1 MAAFKHRLIGA
12 GFKAF
17 SLTGLHRMM
26 APLTRGQGA
35 ILTFHR
41 VQPWQERGFA
51 PNRLLE
57 ITPDHLD
64 AVLGHVKAQGYR
76 IVPLDEIVPHLA
88 ARTRDPVVALTFDDG
103 FRDNVV
109 HALPVLERHA
119 APFTVFVT
127 SGFADRTA
135 RLWWVELEA
144 IVRRL
149 PRLRFTL
156 DGVPRT
162 LPAETPAD
170 KDRSFAKLAG
180 LMARRRPGEVDD
192 LMAYLTD
199 GIHPSPSA
207 VVDDLCLS
215 WDEIERLASH
225 PLAAIGCHTATHANL
240 ALLDLDALD
249 RELGDARQAL
259 EERLG
264 RPVRHLAYPFGGPH
278 AAGAREFA
286 AAAAHGFAA
295 AVTTRPGVLFPGHAA
310 RAMALPRISI
320 NGLWQDLG
328 ALDVLLSGAAFA
340 LWNPGRRLS
349 PD

>member
-12 GFKAF
+12 GLKTF
-17 SLTGLHRMM
+17 SLTRLHRIA
-26 APLTRGQGA
+26 APLTRGRGA

-57 ITPDHLD
+57 ITPDYLD
-64 AVLGHVKAQGYR
+64 AVVGHVKALGYR
-76 IVPLDEIVPHLA
+76 IISLDEIVPHLV
-88 ARTRDPVVALTFDDG
+88 ARSRDLVVALTFDDG

-144 IVRRL
+144 IVRRRS
-149 PRLRFTL
+149 RLMVTL
-156 DGVPRT
+156 DGVTRT
-162 LPAETPAD
+162 LPATTLAE
-170 KDRSFAKLAG
+170 KDRSFATLANV
-180 LMARRRPGEVDD
+180 MARRRQLEIDAMLAELGDGE
-192 LMAYLTD
+192 
-199 GIHPSPSA
+199 PSPRE

-215 WDEIERLASH
+215 WDEIARLASH

-240 ALLDLDALD
+240 ALLEPDAVD
-249 RELGDARQAL
+249 RELGDAKGAI
-259 EERLG
+259 EARLG
-264 RPVRHLAYPFGGPH
+264 RPSRHLAYPFGGPH
-278 AAGAREFA
+278 AAGAREFTA
-286 AAAAHGFAA
+286 ATAHGFTV
-295 AVTTRPGVLFPGHAA
+295 AVTTRPGVLFPHHAA
-310 RAMALPRISI
+310 RATALPRISV

-328 ALDVLLSGAAFA
+328 ALDVLLSGAAFP
-340 LWNPGRRLS
+340 LWNNARRIAPG
-349 PD
+349 